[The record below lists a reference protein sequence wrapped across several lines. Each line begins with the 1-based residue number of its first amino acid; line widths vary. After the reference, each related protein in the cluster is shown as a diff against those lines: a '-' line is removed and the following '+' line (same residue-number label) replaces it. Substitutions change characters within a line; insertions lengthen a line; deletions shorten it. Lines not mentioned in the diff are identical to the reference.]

1 MEYPE
6 LYLEWVEYLVD
17 KKLYGAWIKDVS
29 TYVTHQSEIL
39 REQRRCYE
47 DGDYYFM
54 PHTSYTYTLCGYDEN
69 TVFTAKNVFSI
80 IYGFNRGEDGAKAT
94 IQYMALGLKNL
105 MGMYRITGVHWTQV
119 YKEFYDKKHPKVVVL
134 SRKLSKKLYRSAN
147 KVSSGKHYYSCCEDQ
162 PWYDKSYEKNKFSK
176 KAWRK

>member
-6 LYLEWVEYLVD
+6 LYLEWVEYLID

-39 REQRRCYE
+39 REQRRFLN
-47 DGDYYFM
+47 GGYFM
-54 PHTSYTYTLCGYDEN
+54 PHTSYTYTLCGYDEK
-69 TVFTAKNVFSI
+69 TVFTAKNICSI

-105 MGMYRITGVHWTQV
+105 MGMYRITGIHWTQE
-119 YKEFYDKKHPKVVVL
+119 YKEFYDKKHPKVIL
-134 SRKLSKKLYRSAN
+134 SRKLSKKLYRATN
-147 KVSSGKHYYSCCEDQ
+147 KVSSGKHYSYCEDQ

>member
-6 LYLEWVEYLVD
+6 LYLEWVEYLID

-54 PHTSYTYTLCGYDEN
+54 PHTSYTYTLCGYDEK
-69 TVFTAKNVFSI
+69 TVFTAKNICSI

-94 IQYMALGLKNL
+94 IQYMTLGLKNL
-105 MGMYRITGVHWTQV
+105 MSMYRITGVHWTQV

-134 SRKLSKKLYRSAN
+134 SRKLSKKLYRTAN
-147 KVSSGKHYYSCCEDQ
+147 KVTSGKHYCLCCEDQ

>member
-6 LYLEWVEYLVD
+6 LYLEWVEYLID

-39 REQRRCYE
+39 REQRRFL
-47 DGDYYFM
+47 DGGYYFM
-54 PHTSYTYTLCGYDEN
+54 PHTSYTLCDYNEK
-69 TVFTAKNVFSI
+69 TVFTAKNVSSI
-80 IYGFNRGEDGAKAT
+80 IYGFNRGEDGAEAT

-105 MGMYRITGVHWTQV
+105 MGMYRITGIHWTQE
-119 YKEFYDKKHPKVVVL
+119 YKEFYEKKHPKVVL
-134 SRKLSKKLYRSAN
+134 SRKLSKKLYRSTN
-147 KVSSGKHYYSCCEDQ
+147 KVSSGKHTWVEDQ
-162 PWYDKSYEKNKFSK
+162 PWYNKSYEKNKFSK

>member
-6 LYLEWVEYLVD
+6 LYLEWVEYLID

-29 TYVTHQSEIL
+29 TYVTHQSKIL
-39 REQRRCYE
+39 REQMRFSN
-47 DGDYYFM
+47 GDYFI

-69 TVFTAKNVFSI
+69 TVFTAKNVYCI
-80 IYGFNRGEDGAKAT
+80 IYGFNRGEDGAEAT
-94 IQYMALGLKNL
+94 IRYMALGLKKL
-105 MGMYRITGVHWTQV
+105 MGMYRITSIHWTQV
-119 YKEFYDKKHPKVVVL
+119 YKEFYEKKHPKIVL
-134 SRKLSKKLYRSAN
+134 SRKLSKKLYRTAN

-162 PWYDKSYEKNKFSK
+162 PWYNKSYEKNKFSK

>member
-29 TYVTHQSEIL
+29 TYVTDQSEAI
-39 REQRRCYE
+39 REQMLYYT
-47 DGDYYFM
+47 DGSYYM
-54 PHTSYTYTLCGYDEN
+54 SHTSYTYTLCDYDEK
-69 TVFTAKNVFSI
+69 TVFTAKNVYSI
-80 IYGFNRGEDGAKAT
+80 IDSFNRGEEGAKVT
-94 IQYMALGLKNL
+94 IQYMALVLKNL
-105 MGMYRITGVHWTQV
+105 IGKYRITGVHWTKV
-119 YKEFYDKKHPKVVVL
+119 YKEFYDKKHPKVIL
-134 SRKLSKKLYRSAN
+134 SRKLSKKLYRTTN

>member
-6 LYLEWVEYLVD
+6 LYLEWVKYLID

-54 PHTSYTYTLCGYDEN
+54 PHTSYTYTLCGYNEM
-69 TVFTAKNVFSI
+69 TVFTAKNVSSI
-80 IYGFNRGEDGAKAT
+80 IYGFNRGEDGAEAT

-105 MGMYRITGVHWTQV
+105 MGMYRITGIHWTQV
-119 YKEFYDKKHPKVVVL
+119 YKEFYDKKHPKVIL
-134 SRKLSKKLYRSAN
+134 SRKLSKKLYRTTN
-147 KVSSGKHYYSCCEDQ
+147 KVSSGKHYSYCEDQ
-162 PWYDKSYEKNKFSK
+162 PWYHKSYEKNKFSK